1 MAWRARG
8 EEDHDGRSVMATPT
22 PTAHADMLLK
32 HAIADVIRAGQR
44 ILIVGCP
51 PGTFPYWIA
60 THEAIVLWS
69 TSEAKASDDRRMV
82 PVEIGAVL
90 ITKLLSHALE
100 QNVRH
105 QARERRLT
113 CPAGTMSP
121 GAVLRLLDGV
131 IVKPQKKEDDMAKPG
146 PTHVVDVPLD
156 DQTQALV
163 DQLDEAIAAIQ
174 LVRESVITNGR
185 QLSGIRDQLDALA
198 TLKRV
203 LK

>member
-1 MAWRARG
+1 
-8 EEDHDGRSVMATPT
+8 MATPT
-22 PTAHADMLLK
+22 PTAQADMLLK
-32 HAIADVIRAGQR
+32 HALGDVVRAGQR

-82 PVEIGAVL
+82 PAEIGAVL

-105 QARERRLT
+105 QARERKLC

-121 GAVLRLLDGV
+121 GAVMRTLEGV
-131 IVKPQKKEDDMAKPG
+131 VSKPQKEEVMAKPG
-146 PTHVVDVPLD
+146 PTHVVEQPLD
-156 DQTQALV
+156 EQTQGLV
-163 DQLDEAIAAIQ
+163 DQVDEAIAGLQ
-174 LVRESVITNGR
+174 LVKEAIITNGR